1 MTSAPPTPVIEEA
14 VVTPIPDSSS
24 SRQGRVR
31 LEFLDG
37 LRGLAAFYVL
47 LFHARYAVAGNLDDA
62 HLPSW
67 FYWTSAWMQPGYYA
81 VGVFI
86 LLSGYCLMLPVVR
99 SADGKLR
106 GGVGS
111 YLKRRARRILPPYYA
126 TLAISLLIILLIPG
140 MSTPAGVWWDQSLPA
155 FGSDVIWSHLL
166 LVHNFSEAWQG
177 KINGVLWSIA
187 AEWQIYFLFPLF
199 LLPLWRKF
207 GVKTLVL
214 VSFLIPFL
222 PFLAIGGLGHR
233 LRPWYIS
240 LFALGMAGAA
250 IGFSQIPKDI
260 SLRDKGRWGTVAA
273 VFFGLFGLLWGAG
286 LVLHNPRLW
295 LQMRAI
301 EIILGFA
308 TVATIILCARSLS
321 SDSDAP
327 LPAVLRLL
335 DHRWVV
341 WLGTFSY
348 SLYLTHAPV
357 LALLH
362 LAARTAHFSMPAI
375 FVLMLG
381 AGVPLSVAVAYGF
394 HVVFERR
401 FMPGHLAA
409 VAANKAGQ

>member
-1 MTSAPPTPVIEEA
+1 MPPAPTTSVIQEA
-14 VVTPIPDSSS
+14 VVTSITETSAP
-24 SRQGRVR
+24 RQGRLR

-47 LFHARYAVAGNLDDA
+47 LFHARYAVAGQLDDS

-67 FYWTSAWMQPGYYA
+67 FYWVSGWMQPGYYA

-99 SADGKLR
+99 SAEGQLR
-106 GGVGS
+106 GGALS

-140 MSTPAGVWWDQSLPA
+140 MNSTAGVWWDQTLPA
-155 FGSDVIWSHLL
+155 FKPDVIWSHIF
-166 LVHNFSEAWQG
+166 LVQNFSEAWQV
-177 KINGVLWSIA
+177 KINGVLWSVA
-187 AEWQIYFLFPLF
+187 AEWQIYFIFPLF

-214 VSFLIPFL
+214 VSFIIPFL
-222 PFLAIGGLGHR
+222 PFLAVGGLGHR

-250 IGFSQIPKDI
+250 IGFSQLPKDKA
-260 SLRDKGRWGTVAA
+260 LRDKGRWGTFA
-273 VFFGLFGLLWGAG
+273 VFCYGLFALLWGAG
-286 LVLHNPRLW
+286 FVLHNPRLW

-308 TVATIILCARSLS
+308 TVATIIFCARSLS
-321 SDSDAP
+321 TDSDAR
-327 LPAVLRLL
+327 LPAVLRIL

-362 LAARTAHFSMPAI
+362 LAARSAHFSMQAI

-381 AGVPLSVAVAYGF
+381 VGVPLSVAVAYGF
-394 HVVFERR
+394 HLLFERR

-409 VAANKAGQ
+409 NKVR